1 MIEINSIDFLIVL
14 PELMQLGQICAL
26 LVFALCFSYINQSNR
41 QEMKYWAYLVSPTL
55 QTEPIAQLMVFGLV
69 TSAYVYAQTNLD
81 SVIGLETLV
90 WDPLA
95 RFMSVLLFV
104 SAAVTISLAF
114 QSFKRFGRYE
124 FLLLVWLSILGMV
137 SLIKSHSFLTFYL
150 SIELQSLSFFM
161 LAAMR
166 SRTEASAEAGL
177 KYFILSAFSS
187 AILLLGMCTIYG
199 VIGSQNFDDMILALD
214 HFSAMFDLQK
224 NSGYLSDYPWGLKG
238 ETGFH
243 IETQLIIGFSC
254 ICVSLLFKLAAAPLH
269 MWVADVYEGSMTAVT
284 AFFAIVSKIAVAT
297 ALIRILSLISNP
309 TYLWPEG
316 CVSLLASVGIASLV
330 VGSLSAVR
338 QVKLKRLMAFSSVA
352 NVGWFLLAL
361 ATGQWQLLVLHMMI
375 YIWLLVTL
383 FSVFIT
389 PLFRRHPDLHYA
401 QREHLGQRDQGASSL
416 TIKYVSDL
424 HQIYKVNPS
433 LAYAVIVAL
442 FSLAGMPP
450 LAGFYS
456 KYLIINEL
464 AQNQTYAILAIALA
478 TAVLSA
484 FYYVRLIKVICFA
497 SSTPT
502 AFTQGQAQWWFT
514 LHPLAINA
522 VLICWTTFITLT
534 WFIKPDYLCV
544 WLALV

>member
-26 LVFALCFSYINQSNR
+26 LVFALCFSYVNQSNR
-41 QEMKYWAYLVSPTL
+41 QEIKYWAHLASPTL

-69 TSAYVYAQTNLD
+69 TSAYVYSQTNLD
-81 SVIGLETLV
+81 SVIGLETLI

-199 VIGSQNFDDMILALD
+199 SIGSQNFDDMILAFD

-224 NSGYLSDYPWGLKG
+224 NSGYLSDYGP
-238 ETGFH
+238 GFH
-243 IETQLIIGFSC
+243 TQSQLIIGLSC
-254 ICVSLLFKLAAAPLH
+254 ISVSLLFKLAAAPLH
-269 MWVADVYEGSMTAVT
+269 MWIADVYEGSMTAVT
-284 AFFAIVSKIAVAT
+284 AFFAIVSKIAVA
-297 ALIRILSLISNP
+297 AAFIRILSLISNP

-316 CVSLLASVGIASLV
+316 CVSLLATVGIASLV

-361 ATGQWQLLVLHMMI
+361 ATGQWQLLVLHMII

-401 QREHLGQRDQGASSL
+401 QRGLVSDQGASSL

-464 AQNQTYAILAIALA
+464 AQNQMYAILAIALA

-502 AFTQGQAQWWFT
+502 AQAFT

-534 WFIKPDYLCV
+534 WFIKPDYICV